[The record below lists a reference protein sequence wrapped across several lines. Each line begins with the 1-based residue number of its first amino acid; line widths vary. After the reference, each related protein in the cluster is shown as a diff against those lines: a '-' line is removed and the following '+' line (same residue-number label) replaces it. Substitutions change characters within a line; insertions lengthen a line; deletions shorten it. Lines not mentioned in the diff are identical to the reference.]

1 MRSSQKMGKTVTRP
15 IEATALTMIV
25 MIAVLGFLSV
35 AAAAQVRQEQDPILA
50 LPGALVPSLLIAAS
64 LVGFHIFLRSRRMQT
79 EQIIWP
85 SVSLLFV
92 VGAVMIWRLLGWDGV
107 FSQLSRGL
115 IPGMVIAGWLVAR
128 PQWIEKVRQWA
139 PLVGLLGLL
148 LPIVTSLFGVV
159 DETGARLALKLG
171 PLPAIQ
177 TSEVIKLAMII
188 FLAWYVEEQGRA
200 AEGRARTFLGWMRI
214 PALQYFIPGAL
225 FVAVA
230 TLALVRMSDYG
241 AVLILGCIFVAIL
254 FAGFEPRVFMTVAA
268 IGLVLA
274 VLAGLIL
281 ALTWEIPAVIQYR
294 FMAFLNPW
302 STAVITL
309 NGQSTG
315 ITISEGP
322 GYQIQQAIYAV
333 VSGGITGRGLGFGS
347 PDYVPL
353 AHSDFILAAIIEEFG
368 AIIGVAVLFLF
379 AVLLL
384 RIFRTVSLLP
394 PGQIFERL
402 LLVGIGA
409 HLFTQV
415 FVMASGTLN
424 LLPVT
429 GITVPFLSQGGV
441 ALLINLTEVGIVL
454 AIARRLEGLNP

>member
-1 MRSSQKMGKTVTRP
+1 MASVQRSGKTPARLV
-15 IEATALTMIV
+15 EATALTLIG
-25 MIAVLGFLSV
+25 MIAVLGFLSA
-35 AAAAQVRQEQDPILA
+35 AAAAQVRQGQNPVQA
-50 LPGALVPSLLIAAS
+50 LPGALLPSILIAAS
-64 LVGFHIFLRSRRMQT
+64 LAGFHLFLRSQRLHG

-85 SVSLLFV
+85 CVSLMFV
-92 VGAVMIWRLLGWDGV
+92 IGAVMIGRLRGAEGL
-107 FSQLSRGL
+107 SQQLVRGL
-115 IPGMVIAGWLVAR
+115 FPGLLLAGLFVAR
-128 PQWIEKVRQWA
+128 PQGIEKVRRWA
-139 PLVGLLGLL
+139 PVVGLFALI
-148 LPIVTSLFGVV
+148 LPIATSLFGVV

-177 TSEVIKLAMII
+177 TSELIKLSMII
-188 FLAWYVEEQGRA
+188 FLAWYVEKQGRA
-200 AEGRARTFLGWMRI
+200 AEGRARSFLGWLRI
-214 PALQYFIPGAL
+214 PALPYFIPGVL

-230 TLALVRMSDYG
+230 TLALVKMSDYG
-241 AVLILGCIFVAIL
+241 AVLILGAIFLAVL
-254 FAGFEPRVFMTVAA
+254 YAGFETRVFLTVAA
-268 IGLVLA
+268 IALVLAGLAGLVLA
-274 VLAGLIL
+274 A
-281 ALTWEIPAVIQYR
+281 TWEIPAVIQYR

-302 STAVITL
+302 STAAITL
-309 NGQSTG
+309 NGLPTG

-333 VSGGITGRGLGFGS
+333 ISGGLTGRGLGFGS

-384 RIFRTVSLLP
+384 RIFRIGILLP
-394 PGQIFERL
+394 PGQVFERL

-415 FVMASGTLN
+415 FVMAGGTLN

-429 GITVPFLSQGGV
+429 GVTIPFLSQGGM
-441 ALLINLTEVGIVL
+441 ALLTNLTEVGIVL
-454 AIARRLEGLNP
+454 AIARRMEGLNP